1 MDSLEVNPSYN
12 LSYRKMARNRGQKA
26 TNGPKKDTK
35 KVENSNQQ
43 SNLANGYASGTSVTM
58 SHSKNKSSGSS
69 SHHLAQVRMNSQK
82 SEMQESVSNGEENES
97 TAAPVTGDNH
107 VESDKPELQM
117 NADQKTSRS
126 ATKVGKSTSAAGK
139 KYILRS
145 LSNSVRVLRS
155 RENKTPKALPKTES
169 HSMETSAEQSKQ
181 KRKKHKKK
189 TNVVQDELSRT
200 RKRIKYLLLRIG
212 FEQSMIDAYSSE
224 GWKGQSQE
232 KIRPEKELQKAA
244 SKILQCKLAIREAF
258 HHLDSLCLEGSLQES
273 AFDSEGQI
281 NSEDIFCSKCGSK
294 DLVPDNDIILCDGA
308 CDRGFHQKCLEPPLE
323 TANIPPEDEG
333 WLCPECDCK
342 LDCYD
347 LVNDYFGTTFELGDS
362 WEKVFAEAVV
372 STAGDENPFDLEGM
386 PSDDSEDDDYDPESP
401 EKPDSNKQEEGSSSE
416 EASSTSDAENSNN
429 SSSDNEGSESGDSS
443 EVSSENNSEHFGEHL
458 ADSGKGKS
466 KIAKGKKC
474 LESSELPVISDLDEN
489 GNIASS
495 VSGKRHRQDIDYK
508 KLHDEMFGHAASD
521 EESMSEDDE
530 EWGPR
535 KRLRKGKQ
543 FDMEQDVSSK
553 PELMQLNKVSVMKK
567 KGKGRDVSSSEDTKL
582 SKFNLWRKHDVKKE
596 NEECKIKKKAKH
608 EEGDPQEDVAPSEFK
623 ASTKEN
629 ISQQELLGSP
639 PVSAK
644 QKVLPRLPT
653 PAIEKFRVVFGENR
667 FPSRPI
673 KEGLA
678 KEFDI
683 SFKQVH
689 KWFDNARN
697 FARHQTRRKQAEN
710 SDGSNESA
718 SIIKDDNIKSEKA
731 RVPGSAGKSNKDTKI
746 VPSAERGKRK
756 GGEKH
761 GIKDLKTPASSGE
774 KAKRQ
779 HRRN

>member
-1 MDSLEVNPSYN
+1 MDSLEVNPTYN
-12 LSYRKMARNRGQKA
+12 LSYIKMARNRAQKA

-43 SNLANGYASGTSVTM
+43 SNLVNGDASWTSETM
-58 SHSKNKSSGSS
+58 RQSKNKSSGSS
-69 SHHLAQVRMNSQK
+69 SHHSARARMNSQN
-82 SEMQESVSNGEENES
+82 SEIQESVSNAEENES

-117 NADQKTSRS
+117 NVDQKTSRS
-126 ATKVGKSTSAAGK
+126 ATKAGKSTSMVGK

-145 LSNSVRVLRS
+145 LSSSVRILRS
-155 RENKTPKALPKTES
+155 RENKSPKDLPKTES
-169 HSMETSAEQSKQ
+169 HSMEISAEQSKRR
-181 KRKKHKKK
+181 RKKHMKK

-200 RKRIKYLLLRIG
+200 RRRVKYLLLRIG
-212 FEQSMIDAYSSE
+212 FEQNMIDAYSSE

-258 HHLDSLCLEGSLQES
+258 HHLDSLLLEGSLQES
-273 AFDSEGQI
+273 DFDSEGQI
-281 NSEDIFCSKCGSK
+281 NSEDIFCAKCGSK
-294 DLVPDNDIILCDGA
+294 DLVLDNDIILCDGA
-308 CDRGFHQKCLEPPLE
+308 CDRGFHQNCLEPPLE

-342 LDCYD
+342 LDCFD

-372 STAGDENPFDLEGM
+372 STVGDENPFELEGM

-401 EKPDSNKQEEGSSSE
+401 EKPDSKQQEEGSSSE
-416 EASSTSDAENSNN
+416 EAGSTSDTENSNK
-429 SSSDNEGSESGDSS
+429 SSSDDEGSESDDSS
-443 EVSSENNSEHFGEHL
+443 DVSSEDSLEHFSEHL
-458 ADSGKGKS
+458 ADSGKKKS
-466 KIAKGKKC
+466 KMARGKKC

-489 GNIASS
+489 GNITSS

-508 KLHDEMFGHAASD
+508 KLHDEMFGLAASD
-521 EESMSEDDE
+521 EDSMSEDDE

-535 KRLRKGKQ
+535 KQLRKGKQ
-543 FDMEQDVSSK
+543 FDVEQDVSSVSK
-553 PELMQLNKVSVMKK
+553 LMQLNKDSVMKK
-567 KGKGRDVSSSEDTKL
+567 KGKGPDVNSSEDINL
-582 SKFNLWRKHDVKKE
+582 SKLNLCRKDDAEKV
-596 NEECKIKKKAKH
+596 NEECKISKKAKH
-608 EEGDPQEDVAPSEFK
+608 REGVPEEDVAPSEFK

-629 ISQQELLGSP
+629 TNQQEQLGSP

-644 QKVLPRLPT
+644 KKVFSRLPT

-667 FPSRPI
+667 FPSRSL

-689 KWFDNARN
+689 KWFDNARH
-697 FARHQTRRKQAEN
+697 FARHQDGRKQVDN
-710 SDGSNESA
+710 SDGSNESI
-718 SIIKDDNIKSEKA
+718 SIIKDDNITSEKVK
-731 RVPGSAGKSNKDTKI
+731 VPDSAGKRNKDTKI

-761 GIKDLKTPASSGE
+761 GIKDLKSPTSSGD

>member
-1 MDSLEVNPSYN
+1 MDGLEVNPSYS
-12 LSYRKMARNRGQKA
+12 LSYTKMARNRVQKN
-26 TNGPKKDTK
+26 TNGSKKDTT

-43 SNLANGYASGTSVTM
+43 SNLVNGDASGTSATM
-58 SHSKNKSSGSS
+58 QSKDKSSGSS
-69 SHHLAQVRMNSQK
+69 SHHLAQATKNSQK
-82 SEMQESVSNGEENES
+82 SEMQESMSNAEENES
-97 TAAPVTGDNH
+97 TAADVTGDNH
-107 VESDKPELQM
+107 VDSDKPELQM
-117 NADQKTSRS
+117 NVDQKTSRS
-126 ATKVGKSTSAAGK
+126 ATKAGKSTSTVGK

-145 LSNSVRVLRS
+145 LSSSVRILRP
-155 RENKTPKALPKTES
+155 RENKTPNALPKTES
-169 HSMETSAEQSKQ
+169 HSVEVSAEQSKQ
-181 KRKKHKKK
+181 KQKKHKKRIK
-189 TNVVQDELSRT
+189 VVQDELSKA

-244 SKILQCKLAIREAF
+244 LKILQCKLAIREAF
-258 HHLDSLCLEGSLQES
+258 HHLDSLSLEGSLQES

-281 NSEDIFCSKCGSK
+281 NSEDIFCAKCGSK
-294 DLVPDNDIILCDGA
+294 DLFPDNDIILCDGA
-308 CDRGFHQKCLEPPLE
+308 CDRGFHQMCLEPPLE

-342 LDCYD
+342 IDCFD

-372 STAGDENPFDLEGM
+372 SAAGDENPFELEGM

-401 EKPDSNKQEEGSSSE
+401 DKPDSKQQEGGSSSE
-416 EASSTSDAENSNN
+416 EASSTSDEENSNK
-429 SSSDNEGSESGDSS
+429 SSSDDEGFESDDSS
-443 EVSSENNSEHFGEHL
+443 DVSLEDKSENFGEYL
-458 ADSGKGKS
+458 AASGKRKS
-466 KIAKGKKC
+466 KMARGKKY
-474 LESSELPVISDLDEN
+474 LESSELPEVSDLDED

-521 EESMSEDDE
+521 LESMSEDDE

-543 FDMEQDVSSK
+543 FDVEQNVSCLSK
-553 PELMQLNKVSVMKK
+553 LMQLNKVSLTKK
-567 KGKGRDVSSSEDTKL
+567 KGKEPYVNSSEDINL
-582 SKFNLWRKHDVKKE
+582 SNLNLCRKNDAEKE
-596 NEECKIKKKAKH
+596 NDECIISNKAKH
-608 EEGDPQEDVAPSEFK
+608 REGDPEEGVAPSEFK
-623 ASTKEN
+623 ESTKEN
-629 ISQQELLGSP
+629 INQQEQLESP

-644 QKVLPRLPT
+644 QKVLSRLPT
-653 PAIEKFRVVFGENR
+653 PAVEKFRVVFAENR
-667 FPSRPI
+667 FPSRSV
-673 KEGLA
+673 KEVLA

-683 SFKQVH
+683 SFKQVD
-689 KWFDNARN
+689 KWFENAHN
-697 FARHQTRRKQAEN
+697 VAHLHERRKQVDN
-710 SDGSNESA
+710 SNGSNESI
-718 SIIKDDNIKSEKA
+718 SVIKDDKITSQKVKESS
-731 RVPGSAGKSNKDTKI
+731 SAGKRNKDTKI

-756 GGEKH
+756 SGEKH
-761 GIKDLKTPASSGE
+761 GIKDLKSPIISGD